1 MYSIQLSAIGQAEEI
16 EISLCIPCW
25 SECQSPSGSR
35 QHGVV
40 MLVMYLYIL
49 SKFVFTVLVVIHVS
63 ACNDSTWAHGV

>member
-1 MYSIQLSAIGQAEEI
+1 MYSIQHSASGQAEEI
-16 EISLCIPCW
+16 EVSLCISCW

-49 SKFVFTVLVVIHVS
+49 SITMLVVIHVL
-63 ACNDSTWAHGV
+63 ACNDRTWAHGV